1 MNEHRPN
8 IHALMPPVIKN
19 LLIINGI
26 MLLATY
32 VLQQTG
38 GIDLT
43 EVLGLFYFRSEN
55 FRVWQV
61 VTHIFMHGGILHLL
75 SNMFALWMLGA
86 TLEQFFGSRKFL
98 EYYLLTGIGA
108 AVLHTLVNYY
118 LASQLIPNIEPRM
131 VQEVMDNGINLLHNN
146 RNYTGDAGKLNLIY
160 NVPTVGAS
168 GAVFGVLFAFGWLFP
183 NTKLFIIP
191 IPFPI
196 KAKYFVIGYA
206 LFELYSGVA
215 ANPGDN
221 IAHFAHIGG
230 MIIGFLLMK
239 IWKVRR
245 PYDYF

>member
-8 IHALMPPVIKN
+8 FNALMPPVIKN

-26 MLLATY
+26 MLLATV
-32 VLQQTG
+32 VLESS

-43 EVLGLFYFRSEN
+43 EILGLFYFRSEH
-55 FRVWQV
+55 FRIWQI
-61 VTHIFMHGGILHLL
+61 VTHIFMHGGFLHLL

-86 TLEQFFGSRKFL
+86 TLENFFGSRKFL

-108 AVLHTLVNYY
+108 AVLHMLVLFIEAQAVLPKVDPDN
-118 LASQLIPNIEPRM
+118 LRLILE
-131 VQEVMDNGINLLHNN
+131 NGSEIINRGQRFNN
-146 RNYTGDAGKLNLIY
+146 EYAQKLNLIY

-183 NTKLFIIP
+183 NTRLFIIP

-206 LFELYSGVA
+206 LFELYSGLA
-215 ANPGDN
+215 SNPGDN

-239 IWKVRR
+239 IWRVRR

>member
-1 MNEHRPN
+1 
-8 IHALMPPVIKN
+8 MPPVIKN

-32 VLQQTG
+32 VLQQTAA
-38 GIDLT
+38 IDLT
-43 EVLGLFYFRSEN
+43 EILGLYYFKSEH
-55 FRVWQV
+55 FKIWQV

-98 EYYLLTGIGA
+98 EYYLLTGVGA

-118 LASQLIPNIEPRM
+118 QASQLIPNMDPRT
-131 VQEVMDNGINLLHNN
+131 VQEVMDNGINLLRNN
-146 RNYTGDAGKLNLIY
+146 RNYSDELAGKLNLVY

-230 MIIGFLLMK
+230 MIIGFLLIK

>member
-1 MNEHRPN
+1 
-8 IHALMPPVIKN
+8 MPPVIKN

-55 FRVWQV
+55 FRIWQV

-86 TLEQFFGSRKFL
+86 TLEQFFGSKKFL

-108 AVLHTLVNYY
+108 AVLHTLVNFYQ
-118 LASQLIPNIEPRM
+118 ASQLIPHMDPRT
-131 VQEVMDNGINLLHNN
+131 VQEVMDNGINLLRNN
-146 RNYTGDAGKLNLIY
+146 RNYSDEMAGKLNLIY